1 MATYHREALPFIT
14 RAGSGSDVQKLGSL
28 LCTAA
33 SHATVSPLE
42 KSIRFDIRH
51 LRIEKFAVTRMD
63 LHGDMECRFND
74 NREQLLVF
82 FPISGKAHF
91 RIRDQDIASSPQTVV
106 ITPAKWLTEM
116 RVEGSRHQIV
126 VETSLPDLRGKLST
140 ALARPL
146 HESLK
151 FQLTL
156 PSDSSPGKAIASIVE
171 LLAHG
176 LLDTESLHQSP
187 LTIASLTEGFQS
199 LLLEQVW
206 HNYSDAMD
214 RNVQLALPKHVEAA
228 ISFMQN
234 HLAQPLTI
242 EDIAAA
248 VNVSSRTLQQ
258 SFKQFKNVTPMA
270 YLKELRMQAVHR
282 ELEWA
287 QPGISVGEITRR
299 WGFTHL
305 GRFAAEYRER
315 FGKAPSGTLKGL

>member
-1 MATYHREALPFIT
+1 MATYHREALSFMT
-14 RAGSGSDVQKLGSL
+14 RTGTGADAQRLAAMLSTSESSVAV
-28 LCTAA
+28 TA
-33 SHATVSPLE
+33 LK
-42 KSIRFDIRH
+42 KSIHFDVRS
-51 LRIEKFAVTRMD
+51 LRVEKFAVSRVD
-63 LHGDMECRFND
+63 LQGDMVCRYAD
-74 NREQLLVF
+74 TREQLLLF
-82 FPISGKAHF
+82 FPVSGKAHF
-91 RIRDQDIASSPQTVV
+91 RIKDQDIVSGSQTLV
-106 ITPAKWLTEM
+106 ITPARWLSEL
-116 RVEGSRHQIV
+116 RIEDARHHII
-126 VETSLPDLRGKLST
+126 VETSLSELRAKLST

-146 HESLK
+146 HELLK

-156 PSDSSPGKAIASIVE
+156 PLESTPGKAIASIVE

-176 LLDTESLHQSP
+176 LLDTESLHNSP
-187 LTIASLTEGFQS
+187 LSIASLTESFRS

-214 RNVQLALPKHVEAA
+214 RSVQITLPKHVEAA
-228 ISFMQN
+228 IVFMQN
-234 HLAQPLTI
+234 HLAQALTI

-287 QPGISVGEITRR
+287 QPGVSVSEITRR

-305 GRFAAEYRER
+305 GRFASEYRER